1 MGIVR
6 RGWKAQGSL
15 APLLVAAVVVL
26 GVGGQVAV
34 RRSVDTSL
42 AVGTDRFLPAA
53 SPATTGPAPATSEPA
68 PATTVP
74 ASAVAPATEPLPV
87 PAPLP
92 DDPWADTPAVAVGRI
107 VIPAIGLDTELGS
120 GMTLTAINRG
130 PAHWPGTAEPGRLGN
145 VVVAG
150 HRTTY
155 TRPFRD
161 LDRLEVGDRVIFRTD
176 RGEFTY
182 RVTGTDVVLPEEVHI
197 ADQTSAY
204 TATLF
209 ACHPPGSAA
218 YRIVTRLQLV
228 DPTGA
233 DVPPPA
239 VTLPPVTIPRP

>member
-1 MGIVR
+1 MGTGRQIR
-6 RGWKAQGSL
+6 GSL
-15 APLLVAAVVVL
+15 APLLVAAVVLLV
-26 GVGGQVAV
+26 VGGQVAL
-34 RRSVDTSL
+34 RRSIDTSL
-42 AVGTDRFLPAA
+42 TVGTDRFLPAA
-53 SPATTGPAPATSEPA
+53 GPGTTEPPRTAPEPA
-68 PATTVP
+68 PTPTV
-74 ASAVAPATEPLPV
+74 AAAVTAVAEPLPV
-87 PAPLP
+87 PALLP
-92 DDPWADTPAVAVGRI
+92 DDPWADTPDVSIGRI
-107 VIPAIGLDTELGS
+107 VIPTIGLDSDLGS

-155 TRPFRD
+155 TKPFRD
-161 LDRLEVGDRVIFRTD
+161 LDRLRVGDPVIFHTE
-176 RGEFTY
+176 RGQFTY
-182 RVTGTDVVLPEEVHI
+182 RVTGTDVVLPEDVHI

-228 DPTGA
+228 DAAGA